1 MWIKYDRIHQ
11 LNISDETDC
20 SCQLSD
26 RYIIG
31 SLVCLSQTAL
41 ADRERDLAELVTK
54 VEQLQL
60 ARERQAL
67 KTAEMEKTVEALTQQ
82 RDARD
87 SAAAEAASQ
96 LSDDVRTL
104 RLALDETSRR
114 ERQVIAANVNT
125 VISIFDHDNK
135 PKDGDTTQ
143 PIFIAKGTAWNTNT
157 QINCTQTYEIVKSD

>member
-1 MWIKYDRIHQ
+1 MRM
-11 LNISDETDC
+11 T

-26 RYIIG
+26 RKDIR
-31 SLVCLSQTAL
+31 SLVVCLSQTAL

-67 KTAEMEKTVEALTQQ
+67 KTAEMEKTVETLTQQ
-82 RDARD
+82 RDARN

-96 LSDDVRTL
+96 LNDDVRTL

-114 ERQVIAANVNT
+114 ERQVSAASVNYT

-135 PKDGDTTQ
+135 PKGQCHYAAHFYSRGYSGEHEHTVQ
-143 PIFIAKGTAWNTNT
+143 L
-157 QINCTQTYEIVKSD
+157 YSDV